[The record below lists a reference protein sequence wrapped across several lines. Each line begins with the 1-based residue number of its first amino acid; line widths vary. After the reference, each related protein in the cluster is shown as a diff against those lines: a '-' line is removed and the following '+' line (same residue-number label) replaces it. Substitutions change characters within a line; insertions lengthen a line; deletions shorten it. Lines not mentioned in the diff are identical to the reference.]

1 MPKLQL
7 VPFCLMLS
15 LGLIACQSA
24 GQQQAQSQSTPAQPQ
39 RIVSLAGSITEV
51 LYAAGLQSKLVGVDV
66 TSNYPPAT
74 TDLPKVGHNRNIQAE
89 GILSLS
95 PDLVIGRAN
104 ELKPAVEEQLRQAGL
119 ELILLPQEYTVA
131 GTKRLIRQVCDTLG
145 QEGIAEKLIQT
156 IDADLG
162 RVQPLAAPPRAM
174 FIYARGAG
182 TLMVAGEGTQM
193 QQMLELAGA
202 TNAVQGFADFK
213 PLTPEALVEANPEV
227 IVLFDQGLSS
237 LEGADGLLAVP
248 GVAQTIAGQQRAFI
262 TMEGQLL
269 AGFGPRLGQ
278 AAAELNA
285 EFRRLTQT
293 QPLAEGQRSAE

>member
-1 MPKLQL
+1 MRQIQL
-7 VPFCLMLS
+7 ILFCLMLS

-24 GQQQAQSQSTPAQPQ
+24 GQQQASSSPAQPQ
-39 RIVSLAGSITEV
+39 RIVSLAGSITEI
-51 LYAAGLQSKLVGVDV
+51 LYAAELQDRLVGVDV
-66 TSNYPPAT
+66 TSTYPPAT
-74 TDLPKVGHNRNIQAE
+74 ADLPKVGHNRNIQAE
-89 GILSLS
+89 GILTLN

-104 ELKPAVEEQLRQAGL
+104 ELKPAVEQQLRQAGL
-119 ELILLPQEYTVA
+119 ELVLLPQEYTVA
-131 GTKRLIRQVCDTLG
+131 GTKRLIRQVCDTLD
-145 QEGIAEKLIQT
+145 QDDVAEKLIQT
-156 IDADLG
+156 IDADLS

-227 IVLFDQGLSS
+227 IVLFNSGLSS
-237 LEGADGLLAVP
+237 LEGADGLLVVP

-262 TMEGQLL
+262 TMDGQLL

-278 AAAELNA
+278 AAAQLNA
-285 EFRRLTQT
+285 ALRRLTKA
-293 QPLAEGQRSAE
+293 QPMASRPAVSE

>member
-1 MPKLQL
+1 MRQIQL
-7 VPFCLMLS
+7 ILFCLMLS

-24 GQQQAQSQSTPAQPQ
+24 GQQQASSSPAQPQ
-39 RIVSLAGSITEV
+39 RIVSLAGSITEI
-51 LYAAGLQSKLVGVDV
+51 LYAADLQDRLAGVDV
-66 TSNYPPAT
+66 TSTYPPAT
-74 TDLPKVGHNRNIQAE
+74 ADLPKVGHNRNIQAE
-89 GILSLS
+89 GILTLN

-104 ELKPAVEEQLRQAGL
+104 ELKPAVEQQLRQAGL
-119 ELILLPQEYTVA
+119 ELVLLPQEYTVA
-131 GTKRLIRQVCDTLG
+131 GTKRLIRQVCDTLD
-145 QEGIAEKLIQT
+145 QDDVAEKLIQT

-227 IVLFDQGLSS
+227 IVLFDSGLSS
-237 LEGADGLLAVP
+237 LEGADGLLEVP

-262 TMEGQLL
+262 TMDGQLL
-269 AGFGPRLGQ
+269 AGFGPRVGQ
-278 AAAELNA
+278 AAAQLNA
-285 EFRRLTQT
+285 ALRRLTKA
-293 QPLAEGQRSAE
+293 QPMASSPGTSE

>member
-1 MPKLQL
+1 MRQIQL
-7 VPFCLMLS
+7 ILFCLMLS

-24 GQQQAQSQSTPAQPQ
+24 GQQQASSSPAQPQ
-39 RIVSLAGSITEV
+39 RIVSLAGSITEI
-51 LYAAGLQSKLVGVDV
+51 LYAAYLQDRLAGVDV
-66 TSNYPPAT
+66 TSTYPPAT
-74 TDLPKVGHNRNIQAE
+74 ADLPKVGHNRNIQAE
-89 GILSLS
+89 GILTLN

-104 ELKPAVEEQLRQAGL
+104 ELKPAVEQQLRQAGL
-119 ELILLPQEYTVA
+119 ELVLLPQEYTVA
-131 GTKRLIRQVCDTLG
+131 GTKRLIRQVCDTLD
-145 QEGIAEKLIQT
+145 QDDVAEKLIQT

-227 IVLFDQGLSS
+227 IVLFDSGLSS
-237 LEGADGLLAVP
+237 LEGADGLLEVP

-262 TMEGQLL
+262 TMDGQLL
-269 AGFGPRLGQ
+269 AGFGPRVGQ
-278 AAAELNA
+278 AAAQLNA
-285 EFRRLTQT
+285 ALRRLTKA
-293 QPLAEGQRSAE
+293 QPMASSPGTSE

>member
-1 MPKLQL
+1 MLQIQL
-7 VPFCLMLS
+7 VLICLMLS
-15 LGLIACQSA
+15 LGLTACQSA
-24 GQQQAQSQSTPAQPQ
+24 GQPQTQQTPAQPK

-51 LYAAGLQSKLVGVDV
+51 LYAAGLDDQLVGVDV
-66 TSNYPPAT
+66 TSTYPAAAAA
-74 TDLPKVGHNRNIQAE
+74 LPKVGHNRNIQAE
-89 GILSLS
+89 GILALA

-104 ELKPAVEEQLRQAGL
+104 ELKPAVEAQLRQAGV
-119 ELILLPQEYTVA
+119 ELILLPQVYSVA

-145 QEGIAEKLIQT
+145 QAGVAKELSQT

-227 IVLFDQGLSS
+227 IVLFDRGLSS
-237 LEGADGLLAVP
+237 LEGPEGLLAVP

-262 TMEGQLL
+262 TMDGQLL
-269 AGFGPRLGQ
+269 AGFGPRVGQ
-278 AAAELNA
+278 AAAKLNA
-285 EFRRLTQT
+285 ELRRLTQT
-293 QPLAEGQRSAE
+293 QPLAEG